1 MPIETITNR
10 DSLEIIK
17 SMLLLEIDQMINRIT
32 SMNKTISNYQDT
44 IKRIDLENKYIQ
56 KYEGNI
62 K

>member
-1 MPIETITNR
+1 MPIETITNKG
-10 DSLEIIK
+10 SLEIIK

-32 SMNKTISNYQDT
+32 SMNKTISNYQET